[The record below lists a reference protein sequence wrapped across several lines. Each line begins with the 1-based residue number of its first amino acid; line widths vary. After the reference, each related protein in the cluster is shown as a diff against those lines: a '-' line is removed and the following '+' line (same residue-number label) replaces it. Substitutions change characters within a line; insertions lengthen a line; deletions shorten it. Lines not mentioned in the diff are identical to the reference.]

1 MYCSNEREITFNI
14 LSLAFKIMYTVFETI
29 SILCTCFL
37 LFINCI
43 YYRCIG
49 VDHKALSLVCCIY
62 RYGCNAIAIENE
74 RKNEDLDLGSVRRND
89 RDKSETVK
97 LLVRRGL
104 QSKMFEIV
112 SQAKLLR
119 FFRFYPQTFRSS
131 CRYDRSKLYDSNKV
145 KKEICKSVVFSNSC
159 RYSSCN

>member
-1 MYCSNEREITFNI
+1 MRE
-14 LSLAFKIMYTVFETI
+14 
-29 SILCTCFL
+29 
-37 LFINCI
+37 
-43 YYRCIG
+43 
-49 VDHKALSLVCCIY
+49 
-62 RYGCNAIAIENE
+62 
-74 RKNEDLDLGSVRRND
+74 KNEDLDLGSVRRND

-104 QSKMFEIV
+104 QGKMFEIV

-145 KKEICKSVVFSNSC
+145 KNGDLQICCYSNSC